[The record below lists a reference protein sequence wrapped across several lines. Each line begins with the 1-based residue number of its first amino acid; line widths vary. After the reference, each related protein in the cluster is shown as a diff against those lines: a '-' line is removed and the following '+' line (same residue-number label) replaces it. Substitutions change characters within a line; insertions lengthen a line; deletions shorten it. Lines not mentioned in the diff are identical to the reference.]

1 MKFVA
6 NYAEWIP
13 ENFLD
18 YIETL
23 ETGHIVVGDAPGNN
37 KNKDNWNHPLIE
49 KYKDLATPNYAGKTY
64 GWSQWFGVS
73 EEIQSKEIKLP
84 ELPVERE
91 KTLWWV
97 VRLRPGEFQP
107 THADPHLYG
116 TSDPVRYT
124 LFLQDWEP
132 GHIFVYDTDKTVVN
146 YKAGDLYEWNPEHV
160 FELHGAAN
168 ISYKPRYTIQI
179 AMYNGEAEQF

>member
-6 NYAEWIP
+6 NYADWIP
-13 ENFLD
+13 EGFLD
-18 YIETL
+18 YLETL
-23 ETGHIVVGDAPGNN
+23 DTGRVVVWDEERE
-37 KNKDNWNHPLIE
+37 WNGHPLIE
-49 KYKDLATPNYAGKTY
+49 KYKGLAKPNYAGKVHA
-64 GWSQWFGVS
+64 WHQWFGVS
-73 EEIQSKEIKLP
+73 DEIQSQNIKLP
-84 ELPVERE
+84 ELPVSRD
-91 KTLWWV
+91 KTLWWA

-146 YKAGDLYEWNPEHV
+146 YKAGDLYEWNPEDV

-168 ISYKPRYTIQI
+168 ISYKSRYTIQI
-179 AMYNGEAEQF
+179 AMYNGEADQYLGKL